1 MCIMKPREQYV
12 GNREGQK
19 SLCVPGNVKSL
30 LWNGVGCVSVRACAR
45 ARVHM
50 HVCLCVVGSDD
61 KG

>member
-30 LWNGVGCVSVRACAR
+30 LWYGVGCVCVCVRLHACADLR
-45 ARVHM
+45 GGRNK
-50 HVCLCVVGSDD
+50 C
-61 KG
+61 